1 MPIQIA
7 LLVFKAL
14 MGMTPMYLQELLT
27 AKTPRRYSLRSDV
40 PVSGTPSFSLF
51 EIMRLSKVLKETEN

>member
-14 MGMTPMYLQELLT
+14 KGMTPMYLYALLN
-27 AKTPRRYSLRSDV
+27 AKTRGRYSLPSDALGLLVV
-40 PVSGTPSFSLF
+40 PIT
-51 EIMRLSKVLKETEN
+51 RC